1 MAKRKF
7 LGRLDYENMNPT
19 ERGYE
24 KAHLKA
30 YLKGRST
37 FKYGRRPVYLEHP
50 DGSKELLGTEPIWH
64 IVKKNEE

>member
-7 LGRLDYENMNPT
+7 QGRLDYENMNPT

-30 YLKGRST
+30 YLKGRKT
-37 FKYGRRPVYLEHP
+37 FKYGRRPVYLEI
-50 DGSKELLGTEPIWH
+50 DGKKEQIGSEPIWH
-64 IVKKNEE
+64 IVKDESN